1 MALEAIGSGFGRA
14 GTKSLPAALERLGY
28 GRCHHMHEVVEN
40 PEQVLHW
47 QKLAA
52 GEAVDWTTV
61 FAGYKSQ
68 VDWPG
73 AHVWRELASA
83 FPNAKSVHTVRPEE
97 NWNTPYPRLSRPVAA
112 PRAKDGIVRSCGHDR
127 SASP

>member
-1 MALEAIGSGFGRA
+1 F
-14 GTKSLPAALERLGY
+14 
-28 GRCHHMHEVVEN
+28 VEN

-68 VDWPG
+68 GDWPG

-83 FPNAKSVHTVRPEE
+83 FPNAKAVHTVRPEA
-97 NWNTPYPRLSRPVAA
+97 NWNTPDPRLSRPVAA
-112 PRAKDGIVRSCGHDR
+112 PRAKDGIVRSCGQVRSASAYDR
-127 SASP
+127 SAAAPCRGLHVSAQPSLLLRRNIGEGSI